1 MHMAPLSFLG
11 GGFRFGSSL
20 GRSSLVKSLKSSNKL
35 LITSSVDEMEM
46 NQFSRHKEWWNPLGP
61 YALLMKM
68 NPIRIS
74 YITNAIQQQQ
84 SVKQLEVLDIGCGG
98 TPNDSISYIS

>member
-1 MHMAPLSFLG
+1 MVPLSFL
-11 GGFRFGSSL
+11 GFRFGSSL
-20 GRSSLVKSLKSSNKL
+20 GRSVKSLKSSNKL
-35 LITSSVDEMEM
+35 LVTSVDEMEM

-68 NPIRIS
+68 NPTRIS

-98 TPNDSISYIS
+98 TSNDSISYIS

>member
-1 MHMAPLSFLG
+1 MAPLSFLG

-46 NQFSRHKEWWNPLGP
+46 GP